1 MKINKII
8 CDICDKEID
17 VNTDAG
23 LAMYEHIEVQQKLNL
38 MPDVFLKGEADAQ
51 TGKEVVKLYFDICN
65 DCAKEI
71 EAFLIKTRESKVKNK
86 GRK

>member
-17 VNTDAG
+17 VNNEAG
-23 LAMYEHIEVQQKLNL
+23 LAMYEHISIQQKLNL
-38 MPDVFLKGEADAQ
+38 MPDVLSKGETNPQ
-51 TGKEVVKLYFDICN
+51 TNKEIIKVYFDLCN
-65 DCAKEI
+65 ECALET
-71 EAFLIKTRESKVKNK
+71 EAFLIKLREKKINDK